1 MANRQVVIVGAG
13 IVGLSIAYSLLRE
26 GAQVTVIDRSPTG
39 DKASFGNAGAIAV
52 TEVIPAARPGIWWRV
67 PRWLLDPLGP
77 LSVRPLHAAR
87 LVPWLVRFA
96 KSGRPAEVA
105 RISKALAAINGRV
118 YDDLL
123 PMLDSVGMR
132 DALRAKG
139 AISVYATESGFQQD
153 STDWEHRRKL
163 GILAEDMGGSE
174 ARKLVPALSS
184 RVHRAVFTPQWSYV
198 SDPKRIADGLRD
210 WLAKRGVA
218 IRTAEVLDIKK
229 TQGGQL
235 ALELGD
241 GSSAITEMVVVAAG
255 AWSALLAKRIGDR
268 IRLESERGYNTTLP
282 NPGVTLDHQLIF
294 PEGSFVATPLECGL
308 RIGGA
313 AEFGGL
319 KAKADYRRSSALL
332 SLARKFL
339 PELQT
344 TAGTV
349 WAGHRPATPDSL
361 PVIGSSAFCDN
372 VFYAFGHGHLGLTQ
386 AATTGRLISDL
397 IYKRP
402 AVVDLKPYSVERFS

>member
-13 IVGLSIAYSLLRE
+13 IVGLSIAYSLLKE

-52 TEVIPAARPGIWWRV
+52 TEVIPAAKPGIWRRV

-77 LSVRPLHAAR
+77 LSVRPLHACR

-118 YDDLL
+118 YNDLL

-132 DALRAKG
+132 DALRPKG
-139 AISVYATESGFQQD
+139 ALSVYSTESGFRQD
-153 STDWEHRRKL
+153 SPDWERRREL
-163 GILAEDMGGSE
+163 GILAEE
-174 ARKLVPALSS
+174 INVAEVRRLEPALSG

-198 SDPKRIADGLRD
+198 SDPKRITDGLRD
-210 WLAKRGVA
+210 WLVQRGVE
-218 IRTAEVLDIKK
+218 IKTAEVLGVGKAQEGLL
-229 TQGGQL
+229 TL
-235 ALELGD
+235 ALSD
-241 GSSAITEMVVVAAG
+241 GRSVMTETVVVAAG

-268 IRLESERGYNTTLP
+268 VQLESERGYNTTLP
-282 NPGVTLDHQLIF
+282 NPSVTLQHQLIF
-294 PEGSFVATPLECGL
+294 PEGSFVATPLDCGL

-319 KAKADYRRSSALL
+319 KARADYRRSRALL
-332 SLARKFL
+332 SLAQKYL
-339 PELQT
+339 PGLQT
-344 TAGTV
+344 TASTV
-349 WAGHRPATPDSL
+349 WAGHRPTTPDSL

-397 IYKRP
+397 IYRRP
-402 AVVDLKPYSVERFS
+402 SVIDLKPYGIERFS